1 LNRVKGGIGMKF
13 KNRTEAGRMLAKQ
26 LDAYR
31 GKDVMV
37 LAIPMGGVPVAY
49 EVAKELKAPLDVIMA
64 KKIGA
69 PFNQELAIGAVTWN
83 GAVLLDEDM
92 VQKWSI
98 SRDYVG
104 DISRKLIKDMADKL
118 NELRAGQGSF
128 PKLFDRIVIII
139 DDGIATGNTMIAAVE
154 AVRDQ
159 GAREVVIATP
169 VLPKELVET
178 MELVAPLAYIQAPD
192 DFEAVG
198 QYYHEFEPTS
208 PDVVTDDLK
217 KANPF

>member
-1 LNRVKGGIGMKF
+1 
-13 KNRTEAGRMLAKQ
+13 MLAKQ

>member
-1 LNRVKGGIGMKF
+1 MRF
-13 KNRTEAGRMLAKQ
+13 KNRSEAGRQLARQ
-26 LDAYR
+26 LGVYR
-31 GKDVMV
+31 GKDVIV

-49 EVAKELKAPLDVIMA
+49 EVAKELNAPLDVIMA

-92 VQKWSI
+92 VDKWRVS
-98 SRDYVG
+98 SDYVG
-104 DISRKLIKDMADKL
+104 GAARKLIGDMKARL
-118 NELRAGQGSF
+118 NELREGQGSF
-128 PKLFDRIVIII
+128 PKLFDRIVIIV

-159 GAREVVIATP
+159 GAKEVVIATP
-169 VLPKELVET
+169 VLPRELVDTLER
-178 MELVAPLAYIQAPD
+178 VAPLAYLQAPE

-198 QYYHEFEPTS
+198 QYYQEFEPT
-208 PDVVTDDLK
+208 PREIVIEDLK

>member
-1 LNRVKGGIGMKF
+1 
-13 KNRTEAGRMLAKQ
+13 MLAKQ
-26 LDAYR
+26 LDVYR
-31 GKDVMV
+31 GKDVIV

-118 NELRAGQGSF
+118 SELRAGQGSF

>member
-1 LNRVKGGIGMKF
+1 MRF
-13 KNRTEAGRMLAKQ
+13 KNRSEAGRLLAKQ
-26 LDAYR
+26 LDVFR
-31 GKDVMV
+31 GKDVIV

-49 EVAKELKAPLDVIMA
+49 EVAKELNAPLDIIMA

-92 VQKWSI
+92 VNKWRI

-104 DISRKLIKDMADKL
+104 GAARKLVGDMSARL
-118 NELRAGQGSF
+118 NELREGQGSF
-128 PKLFDRIVIII
+128 PKLFGRVVIIV
-139 DDGIATGNTMIAAVE
+139 DDGVATGNTMIAAVE

-159 GAREVVIATP
+159 GAKEVVIATP
-169 VLPKELVET
+169 VLPAELVET
-178 MELVAPLAYIQAPD
+178 LERVAPLAYLQAPE

-198 QYYHEFEPTS
+198 QYYQEFEPT
-208 PDVVTDDLK
+208 PRDIVIEDLK